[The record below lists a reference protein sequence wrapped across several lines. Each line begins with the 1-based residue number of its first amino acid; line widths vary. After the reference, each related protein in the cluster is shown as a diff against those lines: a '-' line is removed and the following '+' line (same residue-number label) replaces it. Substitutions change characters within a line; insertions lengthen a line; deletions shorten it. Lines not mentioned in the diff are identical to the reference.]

1 MAINYLANAMKIKTS
16 IDSAWTYS
24 EFITVLLSL
33 DRLTKTQKYLGWLLE
48 NQDLKVTEKYRHRDK
63 EINISLGQVSRISK
77 ITDYLSDSIPTYTT
91 DKKLSIVFW
100 MRVGLH
106 LGVRCSENIDGLI
119 NTYCKWKNA
128 EGRDFVL
135 ISKIEENGLSNSSY
149 SFDAF
154 ISRGAFFD
162 KNKAIPIEEWKIIKA
177 EILEIKS
184 KKNSPK
190 DPYRGIGKFKYLE
203 LQRIMGLAIDS
214 RSIKNL
220 RPATGP
226 NGICEYNDTREE
238 LHKELIEKYKITLTI
253 SSFKKAIPDFAK
265 CYPNKN
271 MPKLTNKKDAF
282 LHKQAHKKE
291 VNRKK
296 NTSLDNI
303 KRLSE

>member
-1 MAINYLANAMKIKTS
+1 MTIKKS
-16 IDSAWTYS
+16 IESEWTYR

-33 DRLTKTQKYLGWLLE
+33 DRSTETQKYLEWLLK
-48 NQDLKVTEKYRHRDK
+48 NQNSTVVEKYRHREK
-63 EINISLGQVSRISK
+63 EAILSLGKISSISK
-77 ITDYLSDSIPTYTT
+77 ITSYLSESIPSYTK

-119 NTYCKWKNA
+119 NTYCQWKNA

-135 ISKIEENGLSNSSY
+135 ISKTDENGLSNSSY

-154 ISRGAFFD
+154 ISRGAFSD
-162 KNKAIPIEEWKIIKA
+162 RNKAIPKEEWKIIKA
-177 EILEIKS
+177 EILEIKP
-184 KKNSPK
+184 KKNRPQ

-214 RSIKNL
+214 RLIKNL

-226 NGICEYNDTREE
+226 NGICEYNNTREE

-253 SSFKKAIPDFAK
+253 NSFKKAIPDFAK

-271 MPKLTNKKDAF
+271 MPKLTNKKDVF

-291 VNRKK
+291 NNRKK
-296 NTSLDNI
+296 TTSLDNI